1 VNRYLLIGAG
11 VLAALLVV
19 SGVLL
24 KMAWAKNGALETR
37 LANANAVIQQREAD
51 MRLSALEVAK
61 LQGALEKAETTIAPV
76 RTEIIRVPVTS
87 SCGPA
92 IAAAV
97 AGVRAA
103 LANPR

>member
-1 VNRYLLIGAG
+1 MNRYLLIGAG
-11 VLAALLVV
+11 VLGALLIV

-24 KMAWAKNGALETR
+24 KMAWAENGALETR

>member
-1 VNRYLLIGAG
+1 MNRYLLIGAG
-11 VLAALLVV
+11 VLGALLIA

-24 KMAWAKNGALETR
+24 KMAWAENGRLETK
-37 LANANAVIQQREAD
+37 LANAQAVIDQREAD

-61 LQGALEKAETTIAPV
+61 LQGKLEKAETTIAPV
-76 RTEIIRVPVTS
+76 RTEIIRVPVTT